1 MSSYTFGKGGWMS
14 QFLSNKEC
22 FMKFLETSN
31 FNWMELL
38 NFSEQPFR
46 AKLIPAKVWKD
57 MDKYKNDSVGLANY
71 VKKWRTR
78 IEWLPKT
85 SSKLKSDVYISVGG
99 EYDPHGRR
107 ITISVYEMDFNKFH
121 FTKASW
127 IRFKFRFIQT
137 LMHEMIHFMQ
147 FDRRDDQWSSYVI
160 PYKKVGDKEKNSHR
174 RYLSNFDEIQAYAH
188 CVYLDF
194 RMRRP
199 TIDLNTLLKRHK
211 KKKDS
216 NTLHYFMS
224 TFNYDF
230 KHNPATKKIIQQIA
244 KWDRKYSRMI

>member
-1 MSSYTFGKGGWMS
+1 
-14 QFLSNKEC
+14 
-22 FMKFLETSN
+22 MKFLQETN

-57 MDKYKNDSVGLANY
+57 LDNYKNDAVGLANY

-78 IEWLPKT
+78 LEWLPKT
-85 SSKLKSDVYISVGG
+85 SSKLKSDRYITVGG
-99 EYDPHGRR
+99 EYDPHGRQ
-107 ITISVYEMDFNKFH
+107 ITISVYEMDYNKFH
-121 FTKASW
+121 FTSRSW
-127 IRFKFRFIQT
+127 ARFKFRFMQT
-137 LMHEMIHFMQ
+137 LMHEIIHFMQ
-147 FDRRDDQWSSYVI
+147 FDRRDDQWSSYVV
-160 PYKKVGDKEKNSHR
+160 PYKKVGDKEQNLCR

-194 RMRRP
+194 RMFRP
-199 TIDLNTLLKRHK
+199 TIDINTLLKRHK

-216 NTLHYFMS
+216 STLHYFMG
-224 TFNYDF
+224 TFKYDF
-230 KHNPATKKIIQQIA
+230 KNNPATKKIIQQIG